1 MPPLT
6 SQIDELKNAGTT
18 PSVPAELHFA
28 KLVVTWLAERAD
40 TAPDAI
46 AVVSEKETLT
56 YKELDQR
63 ANQLAH
69 HLQSLGVGSEVI
81 TAICMERST
90 TAVIA
95 ALAVLKAGGAYL
107 PLDPGYPADRLAFI
121 LKDAQPAAVITQSP
135 YLAKVGGGS
144 WQVVN
149 VDEISTET
157 WNGVYGRPNLEITPA
172 SLAYVIYTS
181 GSTGQ
186 PKGVEVTHSGLSNLV
201 AWHMNAF
208 GVTAADR
215 ATQLSSFGFDAAVW
229 EIWAH
234 LCAGASLYIVPEMVR
249 LSPELLRDWMAT
261 QKISISF
268 VPTAVAERLI
278 AMDWSQGTTL
288 RFLLTGADTL
298 HHYPGRLPFT
308 LVNNYGPTEAT
319 VVATSG
325 PIGRQRPDKRPPI
338 GWPITNTTIH
348 ILNDHLQAVPAG
360 EVGQIY
366 IGGSGVAR
374 GYRNRPELTA
384 EKFIADPFNSSPG
397 ARLYQTGDLARWLS
411 DGQIAYVGRA
421 DEQIKVRGFRI
432 EPNEIVS
439 LLNSHPAVQA
449 NAVIAEDDGSG
460 AKRLLAYIV
469 SNGASAPRASEL
481 RSLLLSQLPDYMLP
495 STFIRVDELPITA
508 NGKLDRN
515 ALPAPSSNNTLQEDE
530 FVAPRT
536 PLEERV
542 TAIIASLLGLEKV
555 GVNENFFLIG
565 GHSLLGTQLIARV
578 RDTFGV
584 DLSLRS
590 IFDLPTPAQLAQEI
604 ERLMVA
610 QLDAMSAEQ
619 IQQLLHQARAANPQ

>member
-1 MPPLT
+1 MPPFT
-6 SQIDELKNAGTT
+6 SQIDEVKNSGNSA
-18 PSVPAELHFA
+18 SVPVELPLA
-28 KLVVTWLAERAD
+28 KTVITWLAERVD
-40 TAPDAI
+40 TTPDAV
-46 AVVSEKETLT
+46 AVVSESESVT

-81 TAICMERST
+81 TAICLDRSAV
-90 TAVIA
+90 AVIV
-95 ALAVLKAGGAYL
+95 ALAVLKCGGAYL
-107 PLDPGYPADRLAFI
+107 PLDPGYPQDRLAFI
-121 LKDAQPAAVITQSP
+121 LKDAQPAAVITQSE
-135 YLAKVGGGS
+135 YVAKVGGGS
-144 WQVVN
+144 WQVVDLN
-149 VDEISTET
+149 DVSSQTQSL
-157 WNGVYGRPNLEITPA
+157 GYGRPTADVTPA

-186 PKGVEVTHSGLSNLV
+186 PKGVQVTHSGLSNLV

-208 GVTAADR
+208 GVSAADR
-215 ATQLSSFGFDAAVW
+215 ATQLSSLGFDAAVW

-234 LCAGASLYIVPEMVR
+234 LCAGASLYVVPELVR
-249 LSPELLRDWMAT
+249 VSPELLRDWMLDK
-261 QKISISF
+261 KISISF
-268 VPTAVAERLI
+268 VPTALAERLI
-278 AMDWSQGTTL
+278 AMDWPQGTAL

-298 HHYPGRLPFT
+298 HHYPGTLPFT

-325 PIGRQRPDKRPPI
+325 SIGRQRPDRRPPI
-338 GWPITNTTIH
+338 GRPITNATIH
-348 ILNDHLQAVPAG
+348 ILDDHLQPVPAG
-360 EVGQIY
+360 EVGEIY
-366 IGGSGVAR
+366 IGGAGVAR
-374 GYRNRPELTA
+374 GYLNRPELTA
-384 EKFIADPFNSSPG
+384 ERFIPDPYSSGRG
-397 ARLYQTGDLARWLS
+397 AQLYRTGDLARWLP

-439 LLNSHPAVQA
+439 LLNSHPGVLAS
-449 NAVIAEDDGSG
+449 AVIAEDDPSG

-469 SNGASAPRASEL
+469 SNGSTSPRASEL
-481 RSLLLSQLPDYMLP
+481 RTLLLSQLPDYMLP
-495 STFIRVDELPITA
+495 STFIRVDDLPTTT

-515 ALPAPSSNNTLQEDE
+515 ALPVPNANNSLQEDE

-555 GVNENFFLIG
+555 GVNENFFFIG

-578 RDTFGV
+578 RDAFGI